1 VREGLNAL
9 SWEAGGPEQEQT
21 VDDYRERVEGA
32 MKMLDG
38 PERTPAQER
47 ERRKI
52 EVALGYRLLAA
63 NKWGDAG
70 DGHISARDPER
81 RDCFWMLRYGPSYHQ
96 AHVRDLVLV
105 GPNGE
110 LVEGDG
116 IINVAAY
123 YIHHPI
129 LAARP
134 DAVSATHVH
143 TGWGTPFSAEVR
155 LFEPITQESC
165 VFFEDHAL
173 FDDEE
178 VQVQSVDAGKRI
190 ADALGSNRAI
200 ILRNHGLLTTGGS
213 VAEAVGSFVQMERV
227 AEAHLKARNAVP
239 ISADAARF
247 AKADLVR
254 FGAGRVA
261 FAAMVARHIGD
272 PSVVTS

>member
-1 VREGLNAL
+1 M
-9 SWEAGGPEQEQT
+9 
-21 VDDYRERVEGA
+21 DDYRERATSQPTGSSAEE
-32 MKMLDG
+32 
-38 PERTPAQER
+38 ERQ
-47 ERRKI
+47 RRKI

-81 RDCFWMLRYGPSYHQ
+81 RDCFWLLRYGPSYHE
-96 AHVRDLVLV
+96 ARVSDLVLV
-105 GPNGE
+105 GPDGE
-110 LVEGDG
+110 LVEGEG

-143 TGWGTPFSAEVR
+143 TSWGTPFSAEVR
-155 LFEPITQESC
+155 KFSPITQESC

-190 ADALGSNRAI
+190 ADALGRNRAI
-200 ILRNHGLLTTGGS
+200 ILRNHGLLTTGDSG
-213 VAEAVGSFVQMERV
+213 
-227 AEAHLKARNAVP
+227 H
-239 ISADAARF
+239 
-247 AKADLVR
+247 
-254 FGAGRVA
+254 
-261 FAAMVARHIGD
+261 
-272 PSVVTS
+272 

>member
-1 VREGLNAL
+1 M
-9 SWEAGGPEQEQT
+9 
-21 VDDYRERVEGA
+21 DDYREQMAGDTGGRTVE
-32 MKMLDG
+32 
-38 PERTPAQER
+38 QER
-47 ERRKI
+47 AQRKI

-81 RDCFWMLRYGPSYHQ
+81 RDCFWLLRYGPSYHE
-96 AHVRDLVLV
+96 ARVSDLVLV

-110 LVEGDG
+110 LVEGNG

-129 LAARP
+129 LMARP

-155 LFEPITQESC
+155 MFQPITQESC

-190 ADALGSNRAI
+190 ADTLGGNRAI
-200 ILRNHGLLTTGGS
+200 ILRNHGLLTVGES
-213 VAEAVGSFVQMERV
+213 VADAVGSFVQMERV
-227 AEAHLKARNAVP
+227 AEAHLKARDAVP
-239 ISADAARF
+239 ISAEAARF

-254 FGAGRVA
+254 FGAGRVS

-272 PSVVTS
+272 PSVVMR

>member
-1 VREGLNAL
+1 
-9 SWEAGGPEQEQT
+9 
-21 VDDYRERVEGA
+21 VDDYRDVTTSQPTGRSAE
-32 MKMLDG
+32 
-38 PERTPAQER
+38 QER

-52 EVALGYRLLAA
+52 EVALGYRLLAV

-81 RDCFWMLRYGPSYHQ
+81 RDCFWMLRYGPSYHE

-110 LVEGDG
+110 LVEGQG

-143 TGWGTPFSAEVR
+143 TSWGTPFSAEAR
-155 LFEPITQESC
+155 LFQPITQESC

-190 ADALGSNRAI
+190 ADALGRNRAI
-200 ILRNHGLLTTGGS
+200 ILRNHGLLTTGES

-227 AEAHLKARNAVP
+227 AEAHLKAREARP
-239 ISADAARF
+239 ISAEAARF
-247 AKADLVR
+247 AKADLVKY
-254 FGAGRVA
+254 GSGRVA
-261 FAAMVARHIGD
+261 FAAMVTRHIGD
-272 PSVVTS
+272 PSVVTR